1 MIRLLLWEGAPL
13 APMAHRWARTIV
25 RKVNTS
31 ITLNFAILG
40 LEGEGRWPRP
50 SPLKYALFVF
60 LKDLVDIAHRYFL
73 FLDRHLSSSA
83 PTLLFAQVN
92 PKLIQTNH

>member
-40 LEGEGRWPRP
+40 LEGE
-50 SPLKYALFVF
+50 V
-60 LKDLVDIAHRYFL
+60 IAHFSLKMYYAFV
-73 FLDRHLSSSA
+73 
-83 PTLLFAQVN
+83 QV
-92 PKLIQTNH
+92 LR

>member
-31 ITLNFAILG
+31 ITLNFSILG
-40 LEGEGRWPRP
+40 LEGE
-50 SPLKYALFVF
+50 V
-60 LKDLVDIAHRYFL
+60 IAHFSLYFV
-73 FLDRHLSSSA
+73 SINIIV
-83 PTLLFAQVN
+83 QV
-92 PKLIQTNH
+92 L